1 MLSNNLNFD
10 VTNMMWIAFVGIVVK
25 MFVGNDTSENGMSGP
40 ASAAVW
46 GYGLVTLAVLAIMFI
61 SFAMTSR
68 METIEQLN
76 SITFTKLMFFHSI
89 PSILMLGILSW
100 LISINAIHYKQINK
114 GDTSEEYDTYSSVST
129 WLVIAQ
135 IGVLIKLLM
144 DELNISK
151 GGLEKSAIMLALQG
165 KMASVSYLL
174 TIANIFVLV
183 IMTIILTYFS
193 TDG

>member
-1 MLSNNLNFD
+1 
-10 VTNMMWIAFVGIVVK
+10 
-25 MFVGNDTSENGMSGP
+25 
-40 ASAAVW
+40 
-46 GYGLVTLAVLAIMFI
+46 MFI
-61 SFAMTSR
+61 SFAMSSR

-76 SITFTKLMFFHSI
+76 TFTFAKLMFFHSL

-100 LISINAIHYKQINK
+100 LITINAIHYKQINK
-114 GDTSEEYDTYSSVST
+114 GTTAEEYDTYSSVST

-135 IGVLIKLLM
+135 LGVLIKLLM

-151 GGLEKSAIMLALQG
+151 GGLEGAAVMKALQG
-165 KMASVSYLL
+165 KMASVSFLL
-174 TIANIFVLV
+174 TITNVFVLV

>member
-1 MLSNNLNFD
+1 MLSKNLNFD

-114 GDTSEEYDTYSSVST
+114 GDTAEEYDTYSSVST

-151 GGLEKSAIMLALQG
+151 GGLEKSAVMQALQG

>member
-1 MLSNNLNFD
+1 MLSKNLNFD
-10 VTNMMWIAFVGIVVK
+10 VTNMMWVAFVGIVVK

-61 SFAMTSR
+61 TFAMSSR

-76 SITFTKLMFFHSI
+76 TFTFAKLMFFHSL

-100 LISINAIHYKQINK
+100 LITINAIHYKQINK
-114 GDTSEEYDTYSSVST
+114 GTTAEEYDTYSSVST

-135 IGVLIKLLM
+135 LGVLIKLLM

-151 GGLEKSAIMLALQG
+151 GGLAGAAVMKALQG
-165 KMASVSYLL
+165 KMASVSFLL
-174 TIANIFVLV
+174 TITNVFVLV

>member
-1 MLSNNLNFD
+1 MLSKNLNFD
-10 VTNMMWIAFVGIVVK
+10 VTNMMWVAFVGIVVK

-76 SITFTKLMFFHSI
+76 TFTFAKLMFFHSL

-100 LISINAIHYKQINK
+100 LITINAIHYKQINK
-114 GDTSEEYDTYSSVST
+114 GKTAEEYDTYSSVST

-135 IGVLIKLLM
+135 LGVLIKLLM

-151 GGLEKSAIMLALQG
+151 GGLEAAGVMKALQG
-165 KMASVSYLL
+165 KMASVSFLL
-174 TIANIFVLV
+174 TITNVFVLV

>member
-1 MLSNNLNFD
+1 MLSKNLNFD
-10 VTNMMWIAFVGIVVK
+10 VTNMMWVAFVGIVVK

-61 SFAMTSR
+61 SFAMSSR

-76 SITFTKLMFFHSI
+76 TFTFAKLMFFHSL

-100 LISINAIHYKQINK
+100 LITINAIHYKQINK
-114 GDTSEEYDTYSSVST
+114 GTTAEEYDTYSSVST

-135 IGVLIKLLM
+135 LGVLIKLLM

-151 GGLEKSAIMLALQG
+151 GGLEGAAVMKALQG
-165 KMASVSYLL
+165 KMASVSFLL
-174 TIANIFVLV
+174 TITNVFVLV